1 MTMNVTLIRGLLLL
15 GGLLH
20 AAAGFSAEIP
30 KNPSSGS
37 LRGAINAGEATKE
50 AGLAAKKF
58 KLAPGLK
65 VDLWA
70 AEPMLANPVAFCI
83 DERGRIYVSE
93 THRLHQGVTDIRG
106 HMSWLDEELAAKST
120 DDMRQLFLRHKY
132 DGKTNI
138 SERVTLLQDR
148 TTAGRATHA
157 SVFADGIFNSPVD
170 GIASG
175 VLARKGNVWFANI
188 PNLWLLRDNDGD
200 GRTDGPKDVRKPL
213 FTGFGVRVGFLGH
226 DLHGLRIGPDGKLYF
241 SIGDRGA
248 NVKSLEG
255 RTVANPEMGAI
266 YRCNQDGSDLEIFHF
281 GLRNPQELAFDEFGN
296 LFTGDNNSDGGDPAR
311 WVYAV
316 EGGDTGWRVG
326 WQFIESAAW
335 TSRRGPW
342 LGERMCYPEDRA
354 AHILPPI
361 ANIAN
366 GPSGLAYYP
375 GTGLPAKYDGHF
387 LLCDFKGASTASGI
401 WSFKMQ
407 PKGASFELVEKEQ
420 FIWNALATDVDF
432 GYDGHVYFS
441 DWVEGWAMTSK
452 GRIYRIADPE
462 TVKSKDV
469 EAVGALFGVDFG
481 ARAVNELKGLLA
493 HRDLRVRQ
501 EAQFALVEKK
511 ALSTLLEVA
520 TKATEQ
526 RPRLHAIWGLGQLVA
541 DKVQGSRF
549 KVQGLAAL
557 RPLLA
562 DADAEVRAQ
571 AAKVLGEARDSEARS
586 GVAALLADA
595 SPRVRHLAAIAIGK
609 LRAPGAVPALVQLLA
624 DNADKDAVLR
634 HSGVMGLLGCADVKT
649 IAGLKTN
656 ASPSVRIA
664 AVVALRRLERPEV
677 SQFLADTDGRV
688 ILAAARAISEIP
700 IPQALPA
707 LAALQ
712 PDFGKLAAEQRPA
725 LARRILSA
733 NHHLG
738 DAPSAARLAGI
749 AANAN
754 IPDAARAEA
763 LDLLAEWAR
772 PSGRDRITGLWRPL
786 PTRDAKVSAAAA
798 KPMLAAALRTGATP
812 VRLAAVKAASQ
823 LDIADVN
830 PVLSELVADTKADA
844 KVRVDA
850 LNRLAATKDARLPA
864 ALEVAAQDKAEPLR
878 IAATSIRAKT
888 GKGSAVAP
896 LLAIISQGTMGEKQ
910 NAIVTLGGIPGAEA
924 DGVIASLVTELV
936 TGKLAPELH
945 LELLEAADKRTDA
958 NVKAGL
964 DKFKTQ
970 RRADDLLWNYR
981 SALAGGNAESG
992 RKIFLERVEASCAR
1006 CHKVG
1011 SDGGEVG
1018 PVLDGIA
1025 SKQTREYLLTSLVA
1039 PNATIAPGFESLLV
1053 VLKDGRNFAGVTKPG
1068 GPDEVIIN
1076 SPEDGIM
1083 KFKKADIAKTQKG
1096 QSAMPDTMIQVLSKR
1111 DIRDLVEFLGS
1122 LK

>member
-1 MTMNVTLIRGLLLL
+1 MKHLTFVHRLLAAGL
-15 GGLLH
+15 LLH
-20 AAAGFSAEIP
+20 AAAGFTAELPKGKSAGAARNTI
-30 KNPSSGS
+30 NP
-37 LRGAINAGEATKE
+37 GEATRE
-50 AGLAAKKF
+50 AELAAKKF

-70 AEPMLANPVAFCI
+70 AEPQLANPVAFCI
-83 DERGRIYVSE
+83 DEHGRIYVAE

-106 HMSWLDEELAAKST
+106 HMNWLDEELAAKST
-120 DDMRQLFLRHKY
+120 DDMRQLFIRHKY
-132 DGKTNI
+132 DGKTNV
-138 SERVTLLQDR
+138 SERVTMIEDR
-148 TTAGRATHA
+148 TGSGLATHYSA
-157 SVFADGIFNSPVD
+157 FADGIFNSPVD
-170 GIASG
+170 GIGSG
-175 VLARKGNVWFANI
+175 LLARRGNVWFANI
-188 PNLWLLRDNDGD
+188 PNLWRLRDNDGD
-200 GRTDGPKDVRKPL
+200 GQTDGAKDVRKAV

-226 DLHGLRIGPDGKLYF
+226 DLHGLTIGPDGKLYF

-255 RTVANPEMGAI
+255 RTVATPEMGAI
-266 YRCNQDGSDLEIFHF
+266 FRCNQDGSDLEIFHH
-281 GLRNPQELAFDEFGN
+281 GLRNPQELAFDQFGN

-326 WQFIESAAW
+326 WQFIESAPW
-335 TSRRGPW
+335 TTRRGAW
-342 LGERMCYPEDRA
+342 LGERMCFPEDRA

-361 ANIAN
+361 VNIAN

-387 LLCDFKGASTASGI
+387 LLCDFKGASSASGI
-401 WSFKMQ
+401 WSFRMQ

-441 DWVEGWAMTSK
+441 DWIEGWAMTGK
-452 GRIYRIADPE
+452 GRLYRISDPA
-462 TVKSKDV
+462 TVKGADDV
-469 EAVGALFGVDFG
+469 KAIFAGDFTKRSVD
-481 ARAVNELKGLLA
+481 ELKGLLA
-493 HRDLRVRQ
+493 HRDMRVRQ
-501 EAQFALVEKK
+501 EAQFTLVEKK
-511 ALSTLLEVA
+511 AVGTLVDVA
-520 TKATEQ
+520 TKSTEQ
-526 RPRLHAIWGLGQLVA
+526 RPRLHAIWGLGQLA
-541 DKVQGSRF
+541 TDKVQGSKF
-549 KVQGLAAL
+549 KVQSLAAL

-562 DADAEVRAQ
+562 DADAEIRAQ
-571 AAKVLGEARDSEARS
+571 AAKVLGDARDGEARS
-586 GVAALLADA
+586 GVATLLADA

-609 LRAPGAVPALVQLLA
+609 IRSTGAVPALVKLLEE
-624 DNADKDAVLR
+624 NADKDAVLR

-656 ASPSVRIA
+656 ASPSVRVA

-677 SQFLADTDGRV
+677 SQFLADANGGV

-733 NHHLG
+733 NYHLG
-738 DAPSAARLAGI
+738 DAASAARLAGI
-749 AANAN
+749 AGNAN

-763 LDLLAEWAR
+763 LDLLAEWAK

-812 VRLAAVKAASQ
+812 VRLAAVKAATQ
-823 LDIADVN
+823 LDVADVN
-830 PVLSELVADTKADA
+830 PVLFELVSDTKADTG
-844 KVRVDA
+844 VRVGA
-850 LNRLAATKDARLPA
+850 LNRLAATKDTQLSA
-864 ALEVAAQDKAEPLR
+864 ALEIAAKDKAEPLR

-896 LLAIISQGTMGEKQ
+896 LRAILASGTSGEKQ
-910 NAIVTLGGIPGAEA
+910 NAIATLGGIAGTEA
-924 DGVIASLVTELV
+924 DAVIASLVTDLAD
-936 TGKLAPELH
+936 GKLAPELL
-945 LELLEAADKRTDA
+945 LEVLEAADKRTDA
-958 NVKAGL
+958 GVKAAL
-964 DKFKTQ
+964 DKFKAL
-970 RRADDLLWNYR
+970 RKPDDLLWNWR
-981 SALAGGNAESG
+981 LALAGGNAANG
-992 RKIFLERVEASCAR
+992 KKIFLERVEASCAR

-1011 SDGGEVG
+1011 PDGGEVG

-1025 SKQTREYLLTSLVA
+1025 AKQTREYLLESLVA
-1039 PNATIAPGFESLLV
+1039 PNAKIAPGFESLTV
-1053 VLKDGRNFAGVTKPG
+1053 VLKDGRNFAGVAKPG
-1068 GPDEVIIN
+1068 GADEVVIN
-1076 SPEDGIM
+1076 SVEDGVM
-1083 KFKKADIAKTQKG
+1083 KFKKADVAKIQKG
-1096 QSAMPDTMIQVLSKR
+1096 QSAMPDTMILVLSKR
-1111 DIRDLVEFLGS
+1111 DIRDLVEFLAS